1 MEFLTNSDQ
10 LEFLQ
15 RQISVKKPSNDWS
28 PLLYASYFGHT
39 KIVKHIL
46 QILNHFRTIWE
57 DDFEKYDVLEDN
69 VLGTDNGL
77 KAFHLAIIRGHTEV
91 MKVLLDFDEGMTRTL
106 VHANLELEG
115 IELAVV
121 KGHLE
126 AVKFLKQL
134 LRNWEKNGLD
144 IDKPFDGLDIEFLKS
159 AAYISK
165 TKIEI
170 ARYLLSSKF

>member
-28 PLLYASYFGHT
+28 PLLYASYFGHA
-39 KIVKHIL
+39 KIVKHLI
-46 QILNHFRTIWE
+46 QILDHFRTIWNDE
-57 DDFEKYDVLEDN
+57 DNFEKYDVLEDN

-91 MKVLLDFDEGMTRTL
+91 MKVLLDFDKGFIRTL
-106 VHANLELEG
+106 VHANLKG
-115 IELAVV
+115 SELAVK

-126 AVKFLKQL
+126 AAKFLKHL
-134 LRNWEKNGLD
+134 LRHWEENGLD
-144 IDKPFDGLDIEFLKS
+144 IDKPFDWLDIKLLKV
-159 AAYISK
+159 AANISED
-165 TKIEI
+165 EI
-170 ARYLLSSKF
+170 KRYLSSSKF